1 MQTVTNYGKFMEIK
15 HIIYVKKY
23 STFDGDCQTVNVEI
37 LKKLVILKAEHVN
50 WVGVID
56 NLFTQATVIYAFIF
70 YDGKWDS
77 KKIVDRLIHDAVE
90 PWSDDDWPTPF
101 SHMLE
106 KINSEREKFV
116 ELLKGGKIN

>member
-15 HIIYVKKY
+15 HIFYVKKY
-23 STFDGDCQTVNVEI
+23 STFDGDNQTVNVEV

-50 WVGVID
+50 WVGAID

-70 YDGKWDS
+70 YDGKWDP
-77 KKIVDRLIHDAVE
+77 KIIVDRLIYDAVE

-101 SHMLE
+101 SDMLE
-106 KINSEREKFV
+106 KIDSNRKKFIK
-116 ELLKGGKIN
+116 LLEGGNII